1 MPALNQDFIIYD
13 LDEFQVRFNISDAVN
28 DLDDSN
34 ARAWWGVA
42 ADVTDTTP
50 LIERSTNASWTN
62 PGSGAP
68 TNFNDVDF
76 GDPSEMTLSP
86 TYIDILVR
94 INPGGAGNS
103 GPGGSIDLQPL
114 NASYPAFYYHECI
127 YAGDGNQQDSVGV
140 ATGQITVN
148 QSLFTGQNYRV

>member
-28 DLDDSN
+28 DLDSSN

-50 LIERSTNASWTN
+50 LIERSTNSSWT
-62 PGSGAP
+62 STA
-68 TNFNDVDF
+68 TFNDVNF
-76 GDPSEMTLSP
+76 GGPAEMTLSP

-94 INPGGAGNS
+94 INPNSAGNS
-103 GPGGSIDLQPL
+103 GPGGSIDLQPSL
-114 NASYPAFYYHECI
+114 ASYPAFYYHECI
-127 YAGDGNQQDSVGV
+127 YAGQGDQQDSVGV

-148 QSLFTGQNYRV
+148 QSLFTEQNYRV